1 MDCEPDEAGYA
12 NAVRAVARV
21 SHDHKEVHVKAAR
34 KVIEHLSA
42 TAHLGLVFRTDS
54 KLEDVQLEYDL
65 DMYVNADYAH
75 KTDDRRPVSGVAVC
89 CGGTLVSWFSR
100 TQKCVTL
107 STTRAKYVA
116 MADEVKDALYA
127 RGVLVFRMPS
137 LGSPSIGVFE
147 DNKGDLAKNPLSSS
161 NIKYID
167 VRYHFLRDL
176 VGTGDLSVKYLRTED
191 QHADILTKA
200 IGKESFEKHA
210 IFFYSRDTVICCL
223 LLMFVCVIE
232 SC

>member
-107 STTRAKYVA
+107 STTEAEYVA
-116 MADEVKDALYA
+116 MA
-127 RGVLVFRMPS
+127 
-137 LGSPSIGVFE
+137 
-147 DNKGDLAKNPLSSS
+147 
-161 NIKYID
+161 
-167 VRYHFLRDL
+167 
-176 VGTGDLSVKYLRTED
+176 VG
-191 QHADILTKA
+191 
-200 IGKESFEKHA
+200 
-210 IFFYSRDTVICCL
+210 
-223 LLMFVCVIE
+223 
-232 SC
+232 